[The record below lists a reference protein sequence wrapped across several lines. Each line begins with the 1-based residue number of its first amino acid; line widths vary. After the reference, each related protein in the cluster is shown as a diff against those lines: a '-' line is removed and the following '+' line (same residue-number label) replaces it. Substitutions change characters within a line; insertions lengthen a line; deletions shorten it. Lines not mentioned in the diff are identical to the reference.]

1 MSNKNIFKIETNHIV
16 PAKGKILISEP
27 FLCDYVFGRSVILVI
42 DHSSDGT
49 MGLVLNKPLPFSLND
64 IIQDFY
70 LTESVPLFQGGPIS
84 TDTLFFLHTLKNVSK
99 ALPIAR
105 GIYLNGDFTDIK
117 QYILNGGSIKGKLR
131 FFLGYSG
138 WGYEQ
143 LAHEIKENTWMISKE
158 SVPTLM
164 DETSSNGLWKLALGR
179 LGKKYEMWSHFPQ
192 IPAMN

>member
-117 QYILNGGSIKGKLR
+117 QYILNGGNIKGKLR

>member
-164 DETSSNGLWKLALGR
+164 DETSSNGLWELALGR